1 MFYSNSFR
9 STLLAKAIFA
19 PRQGCELYWHNTIT
33 AVKIRWTAVFLILLI
48 DLMRETGTVKE
59 IQKAVSPLL
68 EAVRYIQQ
76 LIMVMTDNSFDGMQ

>member
-9 STLLAKAIFA
+9 SALLAKAIFA

-33 AVKIRWTAVFLILLI
+33 AVKIRWTAVLLI

-76 LIMVMTDNSFDGMQ
+76 LIMVMIENSFDGMQ